1 MVKTETNSI
10 HLTAFIYQPVAAPHQ
25 AFLSIS
31 SEVPLVKKSSFP
43 RGKPRTQKLFDNTI
57 QRSTQLRK
65 LRVAKLATPT
75 EAVQNCWLAPFNLR
89 HPLSQPVR
97 AASSPKGGAKAA
109 EPPTGAMCKMFR
121 PVVVYRLG
129 TATGLFIIHG
139 VQVRRQRGIQ
149 SITACRSSPGLGDR
163 RSAPHRPS
171 CGCAVPHRKVWQAYC
186 RLHLEADMHRF
197 LAIFALSIR

>member
-43 RGKPRTQKLFDNTI
+43 QGKPRTQKLFDNTI

-75 EAVQNCWLAPFNLR
+75 G
-89 HPLSQPVR
+89 VR
-97 AASSPKGGAKAA
+97 AFIWVLAKTRGYGRMLSA
-109 EPPTGAMCKMFR
+109 PTGAMCKMFR
-121 PVVVYRLG
+121 PMAVYRLG
-129 TATGLFIIHG
+129 TVMG
-139 VQVRRQRGIQ
+139 
-149 SITACRSSPGLGDR
+149 
-163 RSAPHRPS
+163 
-171 CGCAVPHRKVWQAYC
+171 
-186 RLHLEADMHRF
+186 RF
-197 LAIFALSIR
+197 